1 MTEDCYACVCRRV
14 GAPAQA
20 VSDQGVPG
28 TQVELHCHR
37 LFSPTS
43 ENLIVSAVLFSF
55 FKVIMFYLFYVSM
68 RGTCAC
74 HIMHVEVRGQLACE
88 CSLHLM
94 GSGGLSLVTRLGRRC
109 LCREPMTGIMCSGDF

>member
-1 MTEDCYACVCRRV
+1 MHACVEGWVPLHRV
-14 GAPAQA
+14 SQTRVCLAPKWSYT
-20 VSDQGVPG
+20 VTDF
-28 TQVELHCHR
+28 
-37 LFSPTS
+37 FSPTS

-88 CSLHLM
+88 CSLRHM